1 MKRYFFK
8 ITSARFTAPKEVE
21 YNELEH
27 KILNEKIKDIE
38 IIVLA
43 EKIEDTNIKVEETL
57 KEIISS
63 QLLDFPLI
71 KFYKFGVKTDKIE
84 ELS

>member
-8 ITSARFTAPKEVE
+8 ITSAKFTAPKEIE

-43 EKIEDTNIKVEETL
+43 ENVEDTNAKVEEIL

-71 KFYKFGVKTDKIE
+71 TFYKFGVKIETIE
-84 ELS
+84 ELR